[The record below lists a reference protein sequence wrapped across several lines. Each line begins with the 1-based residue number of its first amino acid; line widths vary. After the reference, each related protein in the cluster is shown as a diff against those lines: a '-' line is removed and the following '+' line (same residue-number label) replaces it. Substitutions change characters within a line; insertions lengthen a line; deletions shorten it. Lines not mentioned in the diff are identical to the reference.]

1 MQKTLIVI
9 AGPTASGKTA
19 LSIEVASH
27 YRTEIIS
34 ADSRQFYRE
43 LPIGTAQPSPTELS
57 AVPHHFIANR
67 SIFEELNA
75 GRFEE
80 EAPSVISQL
89 FKTHDILVMTGGSGL
104 FLDAVCNGL
113 DALPQT
119 DPEIRETLNKK
130 HLEEGLLPLQ
140 QMLREADPA
149 YYEKVDINNPQRV
162 IRALE
167 VFISSGKPYRSEE
180 HTSELQSL
188 MRNSYAVFC
197 LQ

>member
-43 LPIGTAQPSPTELS
+43 LPIGTAQQSPTELS

-75 GRFEE
+75 GRFDA
-80 EAPSVISQL
+80 EALSVISQP
-89 FKTHDILVMTGGSGL
+89 FNT
-104 FLDAVCNGL
+104 
-113 DALPQT
+113 T
-119 DPEIRETLNKK
+119 DPLHR
-130 HLEEGLLPLQ
+130 
-140 QMLREADPA
+140 
-149 YYEKVDINNPQRV
+149 
-162 IRALE
+162 
-167 VFISSGKPYRSEE
+167 
-180 HTSELQSL
+180 QS
-188 MRNSYAVFC
+188 VE
-197 LQ
+197 

>member
-1 MQKTLIVI
+1 
-9 AGPTASGKTA
+9 
-19 LSIEVASH
+19 
-27 YRTEIIS
+27 
-34 ADSRQFYRE
+34 
-43 LPIGTAQPSPTELS
+43 
-57 AVPHHFIANR
+57 
-67 SIFEELNA
+67 
-75 GRFEE
+75 
-80 EAPSVISQL
+80 
-89 FKTHDILVMTGGSGL
+89 MTGGSGL

>member
-1 MQKTLIVI
+1 
-9 AGPTASGKTA
+9 
-19 LSIEVASH
+19 
-27 YRTEIIS
+27 
-34 ADSRQFYRE
+34 
-43 LPIGTAQPSPTELS
+43 
-57 AVPHHFIANR
+57 
-67 SIFEELNA
+67 
-75 GRFEE
+75 
-80 EAPSVISQL
+80 
-89 FKTHDILVMTGGSGL
+89 MTGGSGL

-167 VFISSGKPYRSEE
+167 VFISSGKPYSSFLKAQPHHRPFRTVRFAIDLDRPHLYQSINERVTFKIPTALVEE
-180 HTSELQSL
+180 AQKINPNRTPTTPET
-188 MRNSYAVFC
+188 
-197 LQ
+197 